1 MINLLAKDIEGGVA
15 GGPVAVQAQYLVLIP
30 PIYDDDDDDGDIDDD
45 CGDNGDIDYED
56 HYGRYIFS
64 WPPVKY
70 SLKEIFFLT
79 YLNLNSVLHD
89 DDDDDDDEDLLD
101 GQASFQVSSWTI
113 EASPPSNSLT
123 VFRNLKSWYIKKN
136 NKRKI
141 YILKPIYVLQP
152 QLNLRQW
159 ANISFSFF
167 LINMSWGWRGTK
179 MPDV

>member
-101 GQASFQVSSWTI
+101 GQASFQVSSCTI
-113 EASPPSNSLT
+113 ETSPPSNSLT
-123 VFRNLKSWYIKKN
+123 VFRNLKCLIFV
-136 NKRKI
+136 
-141 YILKPIYVLQP
+141 VL
-152 QLNLRQW
+152 
-159 ANISFSFF
+159 FF
-167 LINMSWGWRGTK
+167 LKFRISSNSLTASLLQSGFLFFCSLSLK
-179 MPDV
+179 SKYQHLDIKID